1 MQIEDLYKLIYQSV
15 MGPEHIL
22 QDEKKAF
29 QYLKNEMKKAIGKE
43 KNLFVNIGLEN
54 NLVRVN
60 LNVFKE
66 KIGDAQK
73 LFPAMKETA
82 KIIKPNKSKLQK
94 AWNQVGQ
101 IFANSEL
108 HFLSYSIWKKFTE
121 LLRQNN
127 FPHISHSEIYKKN
140 YFPSY
145 RVVLKKFD
153 YSISS
158 A

>member
-1 MQIEDLYKLIYQSV
+1 MYKLIYQSV

-73 LFPAMKETA
+73 LFSAMKETA

-94 AWNQVGQ
+94 VWSQVGQ
-101 IFANSEL
+101 IFANSGL

-121 LLRQNN
+121 WLLQNN
-127 FPHISHSEIYKKN
+127 FPHISHSEIYRKA
-140 YFPSY
+140 YLPSY
-145 RVVLKKFD
+145 RIVLIKFLINM
-153 YSISS
+153 SKEF
-158 A
+158 